1 MNFYTCGKEAELIGD
16 YIDEVDSGRILGK
29 LWEKMSAA
37 ELSDII
43 QHFEVTTNPVASS
56 HDALVSLL
64 SLLQTESGSDVPTA
78 VRYLTSD
85 VAIART
91 IRTCLSLQIQPAE
104 VSM

>member
-1 MNFYTCGKEAELIGD
+1 
-16 YIDEVDSGRILGK
+16 
-29 LWEKMSAA
+29 MSAA
-37 ELSDII
+37 QLSEII

-56 HDALVSLL
+56 HDALVSFLAL
-64 SLLQTESGSDVPTA
+64 ALCILQTESGNDLPTA